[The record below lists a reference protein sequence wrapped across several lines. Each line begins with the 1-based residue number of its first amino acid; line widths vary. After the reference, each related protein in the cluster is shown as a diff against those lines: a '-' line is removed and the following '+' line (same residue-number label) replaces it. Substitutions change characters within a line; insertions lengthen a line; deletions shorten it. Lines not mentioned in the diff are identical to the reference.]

1 MELLDLLV
9 DPLLR
14 QGVLGLC
21 ALQLAL
27 GAMLVRRL
35 VALAEEVGRVVARNT
50 DAFVRLERREAELQE
65 ILIGMRERLASLD
78 SRRRSAWPG
87 DHT

>member
-1 MELLDLLV
+1 MDLLDPLV
-9 DPLLR
+9 EPLMR

-65 ILIGMRERLASLD
+65 ILVAMRERLATFD
-78 SRRRSAWPG
+78 TRRRSA
-87 DHT
+87 